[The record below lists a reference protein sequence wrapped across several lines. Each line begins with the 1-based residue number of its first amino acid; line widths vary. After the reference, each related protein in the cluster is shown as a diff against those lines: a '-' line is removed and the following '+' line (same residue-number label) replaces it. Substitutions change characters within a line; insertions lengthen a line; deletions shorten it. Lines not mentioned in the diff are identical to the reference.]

1 MPPYIVVMTM
11 RDSYLVPKSKKGI
24 EDINNTSIRIVKMKG
39 STTMNYTILFDS
51 SCTPFFP
58 SNYNPNDPEFTGEYE
73 GPAYDF
79 NSDDIPF

>member
-1 MPPYIVVMTM
+1 
-11 RDSYLVPKSKKGI
+11 
-24 EDINNTSIRIVKMKG
+24 
-39 STTMNYTILFDS
+39 MNYTILFDS